1 MPEKDKVTRD
11 KIRIP
16 IRTALMPVYYK
27 DFCCIMGACQDNCCD
42 CDWNI
47 WFNKK
52 DYLKLRRLEAPA
64 EFKEKLDKT
73 VRRLS
78 AQEMKKASG
87 NLYAKFI
94 GNLVGITSPTQP
106 DNVICFLNDLRCR
119 GVQ

>member
-87 NLYAKFI
+87 NLYAKFQLDEA
-94 GNLVGITSPTQP
+94 GQCPLHDSDGKCSLQKL
-106 DNVICFLNDLRCR
+106 C
-119 GVQ
+119 GE

>member
-64 EFKEKLDKT
+64 EFKENWIK
-73 VRRLS
+73 RS
-78 AQEMKKASG
+78 AA
-87 NLYAKFI
+87 
-94 GNLVGITSPTQP
+94 
-106 DNVICFLNDLRCR
+106 CR
-119 GVQ
+119 HRK